1 MRELRVASALTLILA
16 IVCTPS
22 QGFAQAEPKGQNG
35 ATTEHQH
42 AQPAGQPASEHGL
55 LGGAAQQQSSER
67 VLTLDELEKMALQG
81 NPTLAQARAR
91 VRAAAGRK
99 LQAGL
104 YPNPAIGAT
113 GDENSPGPVI
123 RGGEFG
129 GFVEQRF
136 VTAGKL
142 RLERSVAEQE
152 EFRAQ
157 ARDDAQQYRV
167 LNSIRVL
174 YYQALGDQSL
184 VQVREELSRITRE
197 AVNVTRQLLNVG
209 QADQPDL
216 LAAQVEAR
224 RADVALAKAKNGRGR
239 TWRQLASMAGET
251 LLQPMPL
258 EGDLESLPEV
268 ELDAALAAILD
279 ESPELRTAEAG
290 IARNELALRRAR
302 VEKIPDI
309 VARGGIRYNR
319 ELLELGGR
327 PVGLE
332 GFFDVS
338 VRIPIF
344 NRNQGNVEA
353 ARAELE
359 HARLERD
366 RVRLSLRSRL
376 AEAYKE
382 YQDSLALVEAY
393 RVDVLPPAQEAYDL
407 YLTSFRQMAAAY
419 PQVLIAQRNLFEL
432 REDYIEALVNVQRG
446 VVEIRGLL
454 LTGGLQPGGGGSERM
469 APADRAASGMEAGE
483 E

>member
-1 MRELRVASALTLILA
+1 MRDLRAASALTLVLSIVSMSSKVLA
-16 IVCTPS
+16 QTE
-22 QGFAQAEPKGQNG
+22 AKGQSG
-35 ATTEHQH
+35 PMTEHH
-42 AQPAGQPASEHGL
+42 HMQPSGQSTHDHRL
-55 LGGAAQQQSSER
+55 LGSTVQGQGSER
-67 VLTLDELEKMALQG
+67 VLTLDDLEKMVLQG

-91 VRAAAGRK
+91 VQAAGGRK

-104 YPNPAIGAT
+104 YPNPVIGAS
-113 GDENSPGPVI
+113 GDENSPGPII

-142 RLERSVAEQE
+142 RLDRGVAEQE
-152 EFRAQ
+152 EFQAQ
-157 ARDDAQQYRV
+157 AADDAQRYRV
-167 LNSIRVL
+167 LNSVRML
-174 YYQALGDQSL
+174 YYQALGDQSF

-197 AVNVTRQLLNVG
+197 AVEVTRQLLNVG

-224 RADVALAKAKNGRGR
+224 RAEVALAMARNGQQR
-239 TWRQLASMAGET
+239 TWRQLASMVGQQS
-251 LLQPMPL
+251 LQPMPL
-258 EGDLESLPEV
+258 EGDLENLPEL
-268 ELDAALAAILD
+268 ELDAALAAILG

-290 IARNELALRRAR
+290 IVRNELALRRAR

-309 VARGGIRYNR
+309 VARGGVRYNR
-319 ELLELGGR
+319 ELLEQGGR
-327 PVGLE
+327 PVGVE

-344 NRNQGNVEA
+344 NRNQGNVAA

-359 HARLERD
+359 HARLEVD
-366 RVRLSLRSRL
+366 RVKLSLRSRL
-376 AEAYKE
+376 AEVYKE

-407 YLTSFRQMAAAY
+407 YLASFRQMAAAY

-432 REDYIEALVNVQRG
+432 REDYIEALVNVQRR

-454 LTGGLQPGGGGSERM
+454 LTGGLQPAGGRSERM
-469 APADRAASGMEAGE
+469 APVDMPGGMEANE
-483 E
+483 